1 MKIRNTD
8 AEIEDGR
15 ARYSLQLRIPPG
27 RSVQEMLGEISA
39 LPAVKRVKITGLQE
53 VE

>member
-15 ARYSLQLRIPPG
+15 AGYSLQLRIPPG
-27 RSVQEMLGEISA
+27 RSVQEIIGEISG
-39 LPAVKRVKITGLQE
+39 LPTVKSVKITGLQE